1 MVLASEYIIQVFMKN
16 ESTFLREMN
25 YGLAFLCGTT
35 ATMPI
40 VTFPSTNISLFTV
53 FTIVFLLVNA
63 LSFVNDVH
71 FKFRNNTHKLLMWL
85 LASLLSSIFGL
96 VYYNT
101 NDEWSRAVQ
110 SYIPKIIVFIF
121 IIFLV
126 SRYSDLSEL
135 LLKGL
140 LFGAVANVVV
150 AIVDAITYYGL
161 GYSLINRWFQNYII
175 TNNIRMGLISL
186 TISGTIRSGGF
197 NYDPAHIG
205 MLAPMIF
212 LYGLVSGK
220 YIYIV
225 LAIGAISASLSTT
238 AFVCCIACLLLYF
251 TCVSKL
257 YQRFRFTDKKLLLS
271 FASLLICSYFLYQYA
286 SYIVIGFDNLFS
298 RINDVHIHNRG
309 YENIRLLYILYA
321 PQAMIE
327 QGIKMFTGT
336 GFMTASEGFIKLGGD
351 FGFPLK
357 NYPFDM
363 ENTYLAYLFDFG
375 FFGFYLYA
383 SYLFFTAKNLLKE
396 FKFESNNQ
404 VMQIAFSGFFAT
416 IFSSFFY
423 HYTLFACQIL
433 IFIAISVYMDKK
445 IKKRKET

>member
-1 MVLASEYIIQVFMKN
+1 MKT
-16 ESTFLREMN
+16 ESTFFGEMN
-25 YGLAFLCGTT
+25 YGLAFLCGIT

-96 VYYNT
+96 LYYNT
-101 NDEWSRAVQ
+101 NDEWRLVVQ
-110 SYIPKIIVFIF
+110 GYIPKIIVFIF
-121 IIFLV
+121 IMFLV
-126 SRYSDLSEL
+126 SRYSDLSES

-140 LFGAVANVVV
+140 LFGAVANAVV
-150 AIVDAITYYGL
+150 AIVDAITYYGS

-175 TNNIRMGLISL
+175 TNNIRFGLISL
-186 TISGTIRSGGF
+186 IIGGTIRSGGL

-212 LYGLVSGK
+212 LFGLVSRK
-220 YIYIV
+220 YVYIL

-238 AFVCCIACLLLYF
+238 AFVCCIACLLLYIS
-251 TCVSKL
+251 CIGKL
-257 YQRFRFTDKKLLLS
+257 NQQFRFTNKMLLLS
-271 FASLLICSYFLYQYA
+271 FGSLLICSYFLYQYA
-286 SYIVIGFDNLFS
+286 SYIVIGFNNLFS
-298 RINDVHIHNRG
+298 RINDTYIDSG

-336 GFMTASEGFIKLGGD
+336 GFMTASEGFIKLGSN
-351 FGFPLK
+351 FGVRLK
-357 NYPFDM
+357 DYPYDM
-363 ENTYLAYLFDFG
+363 EITYLAYLFDLG
-375 FFGFYLYA
+375 FFGFYLYV

-396 FKFESNNQ
+396 FKLKSNDQ
-404 VMQIAFSGFFAT
+404 VVQIAFSGFFASF
-416 IFSSFFY
+416 FSCFFY

-433 IFIAISVYMDKK
+433 IFIAISVYLDKK
-445 IKKRKET
+445 TKKSNIAKGY